1 MHFSMESICK
11 HRLDK
16 SNLLLKW
23 FIFHLLAGNFIAT
36 MASAWWMLLFFHTN
50 TSYTRS
56 PAYPFIY
63 LADSN
68 KCNSR
73 QLVHDFG
80 FIQLPF
86 TNNTHIIFFYT
97 AMLFISFYIKWSHKL
112 SAKQSG
118 TCVSHCRWK
127 WNVLSQLCGA
137 NACETCHVSNILAE
151 CCCCYYFFL
160 LLSPCLPTPF
170 YIDAIAKIYL
180 KEEVEYYP

>member
-1 MHFSMESICK
+1 MPPWHPLGECFY
-11 HRLDK
+11 
-16 SNLLLKW
+16 
-23 FIFHLLAGNFIAT
+23 
-36 MASAWWMLLFFHTN
+36 FFYTN
-50 TSYTRS
+50 TSYPRS
-56 PAYPFIY
+56 SAYPLIY
-63 LADSN
+63 LAVSN

-86 TNNTHIIFFYT
+86 TNNTHIIFLYT

-160 LLSPCLPTPF
+160 FYLSVSSCLPTPF